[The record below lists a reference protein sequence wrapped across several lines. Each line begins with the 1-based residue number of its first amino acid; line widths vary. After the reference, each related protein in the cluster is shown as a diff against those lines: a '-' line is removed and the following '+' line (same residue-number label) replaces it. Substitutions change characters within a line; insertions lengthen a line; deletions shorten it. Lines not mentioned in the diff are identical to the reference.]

1 MNDELIKIQKNA
13 ESFYP
18 EIADSII
25 PLYPGIE
32 ICYLTFSSDSF
43 SVQHKAMPHIM
54 QINYCK
60 AGQIVWE
67 MKNGNRIYLNPGD
80 FSVHTMKVCTDSVL
94 TFPNNMY
101 QGLSIYIDLSKASE
115 TPPDLLKNSNIFE
128 TVLLKKFCQDDSP
141 AFLAGNEQTENIFSA
156 FYDQPEMLKLPYQK
170 IKVLELLLYLS
181 KIEFISQNKL
191 AEYQFELTE
200 TIRKIHDQ
208 LLQHMEQRIT
218 IEELSRQYLINPTTL
233 KNVFKSVY
241 GTSIAAHIKEH
252 RMRLAARMLIESNL
266 NIAEIAQAVGYDSQ
280 SKFTAAFKT
289 YFKILPKEYRKNNSI
304 PY

>member
-233 KNVFKSVY
+233 KNAFKSVY

-252 RMRLAARMLIESNL
+252 RMRQAAKLLKETNKS
-266 NIAEIAQAVGYDSQ
+266 IAEIAQAVGYDSQ

-289 YFKILPKEYRKNNSI
+289 YFEVLPKEYRKN
-304 PY
+304 